1 MTIIIPVP
9 VPAVGRALVSASVL
23 ATVPAVS
30 AGPMV
35 AVHWGVMVG
44 RFTAVL
50 STVCRFTHTRCI
62 SQGII
67 QCRSMVTCLAVAME
81 AGIRDDVT
89 VID

>member
-1 MTIIIPVP
+1 
-9 VPAVGRALVSASVL
+9 
-23 ATVPAVS
+23 
-30 AGPMV
+30 
-35 AVHWGVMVG
+35 MVG

-50 STVCRFTHTRCI
+50 STVCRFTHTRRI